1 MSRYTGPSWKQS
13 RRLGFSLTGTGKELA
28 RRNYVPGQH
37 GPNNRS
43 KLSEYGLQLAEK
55 QKLRFSYGLG
65 EKQFRNLFV
74 QATKVK
80 GGTLGFNFMVL
91 LERRLDNVVYRLGLA
106 TTRRQARQLVNHG
119 HITVNGKRVDIPSF
133 QVQVGDVVGVRE
145 KSRNLTIIKE
155 ALEAL
160 YGRPEFVTFDEEK
173 LEGSLNR
180 LPLRD
185 ELTSEVDESLVVEYY
200 NKLG

>member
-13 RRLGFSLTGTGKELA
+13 RRLGLSLTGTGKELA

-37 GPNNRS
+37 GPNNRT

-74 QATKVK
+74 QATKIK
-80 GGTLGFNFMVL
+80 EGTLGFNFMLL

-106 TTRRQARQLVNHG
+106 TTRRQARQFVNHG
-119 HITVNGKRVDIPSF
+119 HIRS
-133 QVQVGDVVGVRE
+133 
-145 KSRNLTIIKE
+145 
-155 ALEAL
+155 
-160 YGRPEFVTFDEEK
+160 EEH
-173 LEGSLNR
+173 
-180 LPLRD
+180 
-185 ELTSEVDESLVVEYY
+185 TSELQSQR
-200 NKLG
+200 